1 MATAPPGD
9 VLVKHDQRPDVTAS
23 LAGPAGQWLQRDA
36 GGHVCWLYEPP
47 QRHPSQLAVL
57 FLHDHGGNVPQSHP
71 NLLRQLDRHGLTL
84 VAPCTGDTWWLDC
97 KVPGSWEDQ
106 TPQQFLSQVVIPSI
120 REWLEVEPPRIG
132 ALGWGMGGQGALM
145 LAYRQ
150 PRRIPVVAAIAPAI
164 DFHLLVPEYD
174 PVLTETF
181 GDREWARQHT
191 AILHV
196 HPLNYPP
203 RQFFCCDPMDYE
215 WFDSSDRLRMKLS
228 SIGIPFECELELSCE
243 GDRNAYEDVMAERA
257 VEFLVSGLEAELR
270 KG

>member
-1 MATAPPGD
+1 M
-9 VLVKHDQRPDVTAS
+9 PDKQPAISAS
-23 LAGPAGQWLQRDA
+23 NVEPEGRWFPKDA
-36 GGHVCWLYEPP
+36 SGRVCWIYEPP
-47 QRHPSQLAVL
+47 RRHPNRLVVL
-57 FLHDHGGNVPQSHP
+57 FLHDRGDDVRQSRP
-71 NLLRQLDRHGLTL
+71 SLLRQLDRHGLTM

-97 KVPGSWEDQ
+97 NVPGRWEDQ
-106 TPQQFLSQVVIPSI
+106 TPQQYLSHVAISSI
-120 REWLEVEPPRIG
+120 QEWLEVEPPRIA
-132 ALGWGMGGQGALM
+132 ALGMGMGGQGALM

-150 PRRIPVVAAIAPAI
+150 PRRIPVVAAISPAV

-203 RQFFCCDPMDYE
+203 KQFFCCDPMDYE
-215 WFDSSDRLRMKLS
+215 WFDSSDRLRMKLG
-228 SIGIPFECELELSCE
+228 SIGVPFECELELSCE
-243 GDRNAYEDVMAERA
+243 GDRNAYADAMAERA